1 MPDSAQPSSAKRKNK
16 LLFFVKLAITAAI
29 CTIVVS
35 SVDWQSIFLTIQ
47 NSNKVLL
54 SSVFVLIVLS
64 VTISAYKWKV
74 ILSIHGIDFSFNNLH
89 KWYFVA
95 MFLNNLLPSTIGGDG
110 YRILKTIDNP
120 KSKSSAVIAIFV
132 ERLTG
137 LMALLL
143 LGYIGAVVSFLRG
156 QDEFSRAIALSGT
169 LILVLLIP
177 TIYLSYRFNILR
189 SFINSDRC
197 PTKIKSLLNNIEP
210 YGAHPGK
217 TAWVLL
223 VSLFFQIHSIFF
235 NWLLIVSL
243 GKALDFFRLAVV
255 VMMTNAIA
263 VLPISI
269 NGLGLTEG
277 SFMYFTGLYGLD
289 NETALLSALI
299 LRVLIIPISLI
310 GGLIYLR
317 QDRTE
322 AIADR

>member
-1 MPDSAQPSSAKRKNK
+1 
-16 LLFFVKLAITAAI
+16 
-29 CTIVVS
+29 
-35 SVDWQSIFLTIQ
+35 
-47 NSNKVLL
+47 
-54 SSVFVLIVLS
+54 
-64 VTISAYKWKV
+64 
-74 ILSIHGIDFSFNNLH
+74 
-89 KWYFVA
+89 

-143 LGYIGAVVSFLRG
+143 LGYIGAIVSFLRG

-169 LILVLLIP
+169 LILLLLI
-177 TIYLSYRFNILR
+177 
-189 SFINSDRC
+189 
-197 PTKIKSLLNNIEP
+197 TKIKSLLNNIEP

-277 SFMYFTGLYGLD
+277 SLMYFTGLYGLD